1 MIMDY
6 PDLTGG
12 TGVSGLAFHHPV
24 DDSDEVK
31 QHKRKQWAAP
41 KTTRRQWLP

>member
-1 MIMDY
+1 MFMDY

-12 TGVSGLAFHHPV
+12 TGASGLAFPHPV

-31 QHKRKQWAAP
+31 QHKRKERAAP
-41 KTTRRQWLP
+41 KTTRNQ